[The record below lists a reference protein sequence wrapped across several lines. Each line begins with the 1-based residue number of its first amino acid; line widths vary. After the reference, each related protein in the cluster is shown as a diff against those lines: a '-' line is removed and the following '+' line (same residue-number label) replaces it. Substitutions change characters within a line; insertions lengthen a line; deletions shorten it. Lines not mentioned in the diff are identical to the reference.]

1 MSGERPRVN
10 PRQYTQLKLHVLG
23 SLQRALCLV
32 KSHLHGSSVELDKE
46 EYGFTHQVGKR
57 PRNQLLFG
65 GALQKMETGSDFDRS
80 HRIAA
85 LGTRHRT
92 EAPPF
97 KRSCSRE
104 HESEIDG
111 LIDVPATRT
120 VSAALQTIESA
131 TRSDPRSVP
140 ECSKRG
146 NATPQCQDR
155 SVIRREQRGTIFR
168 NKSGTPSWS
177 AASGHSSTLST
188 PR

>member
-23 SLQRALCLV
+23 SCQRALCLV
-32 KSHLHGSSVELDKE
+32 KSHLHGLSVEQDKE
-46 EYGFTHQVGKR
+46 EYGFAHQVGKR

-65 GALQKMETGSDFDRS
+65 GALQKMETGSDFERS
-80 HRIAA
+80 HLIAA

-104 HESEIDG
+104 QDSEIDG

-120 VSAALQTIESA
+120 PSAALQTIESA
-131 TRSDPRSVP
+131 ARSGFSRILDELTPPVRTPMLNFQGICGRSEP
-140 ECSKRG
+140 KQG
-146 NATPQCQDR
+146 
-155 SVIRREQRGTIFR
+155 
-168 NKSGTPSWS
+168 
-177 AASGHSSTLST
+177 
-188 PR
+188 